1 VTYFNKKPYASIDAE
16 AGVPHF
22 EKGTNDFD
30 DVSKKQ

>member
-22 EKGTNDFD
+22 EKNIEHGVVFLR
-30 DVSKKQ
+30 